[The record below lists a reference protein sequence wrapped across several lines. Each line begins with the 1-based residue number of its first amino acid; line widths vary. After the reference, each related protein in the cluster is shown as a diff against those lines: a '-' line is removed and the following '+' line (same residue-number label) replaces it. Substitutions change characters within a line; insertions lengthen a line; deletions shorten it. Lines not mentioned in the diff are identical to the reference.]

1 MLNLGLCG
9 RERPAAEGP
18 VAGPPKPLVLAA
30 GPGRVEPLSEEI
42 SVSAPLAGTLE
53 RVSIEEGDHV
63 ARGQVIA
70 VIENSEFLARIRS
83 AEAEFLRLREAEL
96 RRVIDGARGQE
107 RRGAAA
113 TLTEAEAVLENAN
126 SELSRRRVY

>member
-1 MLNLGLCG
+1 MGEGDLPPKG
-9 RERPAAEGP
+9 RLQ
-18 VAGPPKPLVLAA
+18 PPKPLVLAA

-83 AEAEFLRLREAEL
+83 AEADLRLREAEL
-96 RRVIDGARGQE
+96 RRVIHGARGQE

-113 TLTEAEAVLENAN
+113 T
-126 SELSRRRVY
+126 